1 MTLRLPPELDAEL
14 RFVAEEERRS
24 VQQTVVLA
32 VEEYLARR
40 ETAEIKADAGTLRAL
55 ADAREEVARGEVY
68 STDDVVAQLKKR
80 RTRSA

>member
-1 MTLRLPPELDAEL
+1 MAG
-14 RFVAEEERRS
+14 EERRS

-40 ETAEIKADAGTLRAL
+40 ETAEIKGDADTLRAL
-55 ADAREEVARGEVY
+55 ADARDEVARGETY